1 MCLCFDVNYVDWN
14 AIMKLGQSTFSWQQD
29 QNINN
34 AWQLLNSRAEAM
46 ENFESDYSEDFEEE
60 VLRSAKP
67 SAGSL
72 SVRRQRQ
79 RQGGREP
86 EGGVERAR
94 QSKGSQ
100 LQLGEDRHS
109 TVRRQQAIEKRR
121 TTTSKSTGKLM

>member
-1 MCLCFDVNYVDWN
+1 MECNNEIGSKYVFM
-14 AIMKLGQSTFSWQQD
+14 ATD

-34 AWQLLNSRAEAM
+34 ACSCSAGAM

-60 VLRSAKP
+60 VLSSAKP

-79 RQGGREP
+79 QQRQGGREP
-86 EGGVERAR
+86 EGGVEGAR

-100 LQLGEDRHS
+100 LGEDRHS
-109 TVRRQQAIEKRR
+109 TLRRQQATEKRH